1 MATPKTYHLV
11 TLGCPKNDVDSE
23 HLERLLTG
31 GELLPVL
38 QPGDADAII
47 VNTCGFIEQSQ
58 EQSMEA
64 VRALAAGKRAGQTLI
79 VAGCMTQLYGRQV
92 KEDTPAVDH
101 VFGVGQW
108 QDVARLLSV
117 DVDAVFD
124 IPESNVKVTGPSAY
138 LKISDGCDAPCTFC
152 VIPKIKGVLRSAPAG
167 FLVKEA
173 RRLVA
178 AGAQELVLVAQD
190 STAWGED
197 LGLPVASGLPGLL
210 RMLAEAVGPDTWLRV
225 MYAYPSRVNGPLI
238 EAMASIPN
246 VVHYLDVPLQ
256 HGSEAVL
263 RRMKRPHNVE
273 RVHRFIE
280 DLRAAMPDIVLR
292 TSFIAGFPGETDAEF
307 RELLDFARAIRF
319 DHAGCFTY
327 SLQQW
332 TGAFDMSGQVVEEVK
347 FERRDRFMRQQQKI
361 AAKQARRF
369 VGRTL
374 PLLVEGTGEDE
385 DGAPIVVGRTYR
397 EAPEVDGMV
406 FARGI
411 AAPGARALV
420 RIDRSADYDLFGTLV
435 APAGEPAS
443 AGMLG
448 TSRL

>member
-1 MATPKTYHLV
+1 MTVPKTYHLV

-31 GELLPVL
+31 GELLPVI

-58 EQSMEA
+58 AQSMEA
-64 VRALAAGKRAGQTLI
+64 VHELAANKRPGQTLI
-79 VAGCMTQLYGRQV
+79 VAGCMTQLYGEKVRSEV
-92 KEDTPAVDH
+92 AGIDH

-108 QDVARLLSV
+108 QDVAKLLSV
-117 DVDAVFD
+117 DVDAVYD
-124 IPESNVKVTGPSAY
+124 IPQHAKVTGPSAY

-167 FLVKEA
+167 LLVKEA
-173 RRLVA
+173 RRLVD
-178 AGAQELVLVAQD
+178 AGAKELVLVAQD

-210 RMLAEAVGPDTWLRV
+210 QMLSEAVGPETWLRL
-225 MYAYPSRVNGPLI
+225 MYAYPSRVSPQLI
-238 EAMASIPN
+238 ESMAAIPN

-273 RVHRFIE
+273 KVFSFIRE
-280 DLRAAMPDIVLR
+280 LRAAMPDIVLR
-292 TSFIAGFPGETDAEF
+292 TSFIAGFPGETEAEF
-307 RELLDFARAIRF
+307 QELLDFAKAVRF

-332 TGAFDMSGQVVEEVK
+332 TGAFDMTDQVVDEVK
-347 FERRDRFMRQQQKI
+347 HERRDRFMRQQQMV
-361 AAKQARRF
+361 AAKQAKRF
-369 VGRTL
+369 IGRTL
-374 PLLVEGTGEDE
+374 PMLVEGSGEDE
-385 DGAPIVVGRTYR
+385 DGLPVAAGRTYR
-397 EAPEVDGMV
+397 EAPEVDGLV
-406 FARGI
+406 FARGQ
-411 AAPGARALV
+411 AAPGSRVLV
-420 RIDRSADYDLFGTLV
+420 RIDETAEYDLFGTIV
-435 APAGEPAS
+435 AGA
-443 AGMLG
+443 
-448 TSRL
+448 

>member
-64 VRALAAGKRAGQTLI
+64 VRALAADKREGQTLI

-197 LGLPVASGLPGLL
+197 LGLPVASGLPRLL

-280 DLRAAMPDIVLR
+280 ELRAAMPDIVLR

-435 APAGEPAS
+435 APAGEPAH

>member
-1 MATPKTYHLV
+1 MTVPRTYHLV

-64 VRALAAGKRAGQTLI
+64 VQALAAGKRPGQTLI
-79 VAGCMTQLYGRQV
+79 VAGCMTQLYGSKVQSEV
-92 KEDTPAVDH
+92 QGIDH
-101 VFGVGQW
+101 VFGVGKW

-117 DVDAVFD
+117 DVDAVYD
-124 IPESNVKVTGPSAY
+124 IPENAKVHGPSAY

-152 VIPKIKGVLRSAPAG
+152 VIPKIKGGLRSAPAG
-167 FLVKEA
+167 MLVKEA
-173 RRLVA
+173 ARLVD
-178 AGAQELVLVAQD
+178 AGAKELVLVAQD

-210 RMLAEAVGPDTWLRV
+210 RMLAEATGPDTWLRL
-225 MYAYPSRVNGPLI
+225 MYAYPSRVTPQLV
-238 EAMASIPN
+238 EAMASMPN

-280 DLRAAMPDIVLR
+280 ELRAAMPDIVLR
-292 TSFIAGFPGETDAEF
+292 TSFIAGFPGETEAEF
-307 RELLDFARAIRF
+307 EELLDFAKAVSF

-332 TGAFDMSGQVVEEVK
+332 TGAFDMTDQVVDEVK
-347 FERRDRFMRQQQKI
+347 HERRDRFMQQQQTI
-361 AAKQARRF
+361 AAKQAKRF

-374 PLLVEGTGEDE
+374 PMLVEGTGEDE
-385 DGAPIVVGRTYR
+385 DGDPVVAGRTYR
-397 EAPEVDGMV
+397 EAPEVDGLV
-406 FARGI
+406 FARGV
-411 AAPGARALV
+411 AEPGSRINV
-420 RIDRSADYDLFGTLV
+420 RITDAAEYDLFGV
-435 APAGEPAS
+435 VEAARPVKPQKARA
-443 AGMLG
+443 AK
-448 TSRL
+448 R